1 VIATGCAV
9 SSLGDVGAHDDTPVL
24 ADGARTPIGRFGRAL
39 AAVDPI
45 ALGAHAVRESLARCA
60 DLTPDHVLLGNV
72 LQAANGQNPARQ
84 AAIRGGVAR
93 DTPGT
98 TINDVCLAS
107 MTSVAMAAAM
117 VREREAD
124 TVLVGGFDSMS
135 LAPHAVRRTPDDEPL
150 DLMVHDGLYCSMAGV
165 GMGELS
171 DAENERLEVTRAAQ
185 DMLALRSHERA
196 AAATAEGRLA
206 EEIAPLPELA
216 TDEGIRAD
224 TSLEKLAA
232 LQPAFGERG
241 TITAGNA
248 SQMSDGGAAGLVTTL
263 GRARAAGVAPLAE
276 VAGRAMI
283 AGPDS
288 SLHLRPAE
296 ASAKLLE
303 RHGLT
308 PADVDLWEINEAFAG
323 VVVAS
328 CAALGIDPERV
339 NVNGGAVAIGHPLAA
354 SGMRLVLTLA
364 YEMRRRGAELGVAT
378 LCGGGGQGE
387 ALLLRAA

>member
-1 VIATGCAV
+1 VQ
-9 SSLGDVGAHDDTPVL
+9 
-24 ADGARTPIGRFGRAL
+24 RTPE
-39 AAVDPI
+39 DP
-45 ALGAHAVRESLARCA
+45 
-60 DLTPDHVLLGNV
+60 
-72 LQAANGQNPARQ
+72 
-84 AAIRGGVAR
+84 
-93 DTPGT
+93 
-98 TINDVCLAS
+98 
-107 MTSVAMAAAM
+107 
-117 VREREAD
+117 
-124 TVLVGGFDSMS
+124 
-135 LAPHAVRRTPDDEPL
+135 PL
-150 DLMVHDGLYCSMAGV
+150 DLMVHDGLYCSIADV

-216 TDEGIRAD
+216 QDEGIRTD
-224 TSLEKLAA
+224 TSLERLAA
-232 LQPAFGERG
+232 LAPAFSPTG

-248 SQMSDGGAAGLVTTL
+248 SQVSDGGAAGLVTTL
-263 GRARAAGVAPLAE
+263 GRARGEGLEPLAAI
-276 VAGRAMI
+276 AGRAII

-288 SLHLRPAE
+288 TLHLRPAE
-296 ASAKLLE
+296 ASAALLE

-308 PADVDLWEINEAFAG
+308 AADIELWEINEAFAG

-328 CAALGIDPERV
+328 CASLGIDPERV
-339 NVNGGAVAIGHPLAA
+339 NVNGGAVAIGHPLAG

-387 ALLLRAA
+387 ALLLRR

>member
-1 VIATGCAV
+1 M
-9 SSLGDVGAHDDTPVL
+9 VL

-39 AAVDPI
+39 AGVDPI
-45 ALGAHAVRESLARCA
+45 DLGAHAVRETLARCPG
-60 DLTPDHVLLGNV
+60 LRPDHILLGNV

-93 DTPGT
+93 ETPGT
-98 TINDVCLAS
+98 TVNDVCLAS
-107 MTSVAMAAAM
+107 MTSVAIAASM

-124 TVLVGGFDSMS
+124 CVLVGGFDSMS
-135 LAPHAVRRTPDDEPL
+135 RAPHAVQRAPDEPPL
-150 DLMVHDGLYCSMAGV
+150 DLMVHDGLYCSIQGV

-185 DMLALRSHERA
+185 DMLALRSHQRA
-196 AAATAEGRLA
+196 AAATADGRLA

-216 TDEGIRAD
+216 QDEGIRTN
-224 TSLEKLAA
+224 TSLEMLAA
-232 LQPAFGERG
+232 LKPAFDEDG

-248 SQMSDGGAAGLVTTL
+248 SQMSDGGAAGIVTTL
-263 GRARAAGVAPLAE
+263 GRACAEGLTPLAH
-276 VAGRAMI
+276 VAGRAII

-296 ASAKLLE
+296 AADKLLD
-303 RHGLT
+303 RHGLQA
-308 PADVDLWEINEAFAG
+308 ADVDLWEINEAFAG

-328 CAALGIDPERV
+328 TAALGIDPDRV

-354 SGMRLVLTLA
+354 SGMRLLLTLA
-364 YEMRRRGAELGVAT
+364 YELRRRGAEVGVAT
-378 LCGGGGQGE
+378 MCGGGGQGE
-387 ALLLRAA
+387 ALPLRAV

>member
-1 VIATGCAV
+1 
-9 SSLGDVGAHDDTPVL
+9 
-24 ADGARTPIGRFGRAL
+24 
-39 AAVDPI
+39 
-45 ALGAHAVRESLARCA
+45 
-60 DLTPDHVLLGNV
+60 
-72 LQAANGQNPARQ
+72 
-84 AAIRGGVAR
+84 
-93 DTPGT
+93 
-98 TINDVCLAS
+98 
-107 MTSVAMAAAM
+107 MTSVALAAGM

-135 LAPHAVRRTPDDEPL
+135 RAPHAVQRAPEDAPL
-150 DLMVHDGLYCSMAGV
+150 DLMVHDGLYCSIADV

-171 DAENERLEVTRAAQ
+171 DAENVRLEVTRAAQ

-206 EEIAPLPELA
+206 EEIAPLPELGQ
-216 TDEGIRAD
+216 DEGIRAD

-232 LQPAFGERG
+232 LQPAFGPDG

-248 SQMSDGGAAGLVTTL
+248 SQMSDGGAAGIVTTHA
-263 GRARAAGVAPLAE
+263 RARAEGLSPLAE
-276 VAGRAMI
+276 IVGRAMV

-296 ASAKLLE
+296 ASAKLLA
-303 RHGLT
+303 RHGLSSG
-308 PADVDLWEINEAFAG
+308 DVDLWEINEAFAG

-387 ALLLRAA
+387 ALLLRAV

>member
-1 VIATGCAV
+1 VGEQRDTAV
-9 SSLGDVGAHDDTPVL
+9 LV
-24 ADGARTPIGRFGRAL
+24 DGARTPIGRLGRAL
-39 AAVDPI
+39 ADVDPI
-45 ALGAHAVRESLARCA
+45 DLGAHAVRETLARTPG
-60 DLTPDHVLLGNV
+60 LTPDHILLGNV
-72 LQAANGQNPARQ
+72 VQGGSGQNPGRQ
-84 AAIRGGVAR
+84 AAIRGGVTR

-107 MTSVAMAAAM
+107 MTAVAIAAGM

-124 TVLVGGFDSMS
+124 CVLVGGFDSMS
-135 LAPHAVRRTPDDEPL
+135 RPPRE
-150 DLMVHDGLYCSMAGV
+150 MVVSDGLYCQMAGV

-171 DAENERLEVTRAAQ
+171 DAENVRLEVTRAAQ

-196 AAATAEGRLA
+196 AAATADGRLA
-206 EEIAPLPELA
+206 EEIAPMAQLA
-216 TDEGIRAD
+216 QDEGIRTD
-224 TSLEKLAA
+224 TSLERLAA
-232 LQPAFGERG
+232 LEPAFGPDG

-248 SQMSDGGAAGLVTTL
+248 SQMSDGGAAGMVTTHA
-263 GRARAAGVAPLAE
+263 RARAAGLAPLVE
-276 VAGRAMI
+276 IAGRAMI

-303 RHGLT
+303 RHGL
-308 PADVDLWEINEAFAG
+308 AAGDVDLWEINEAFAG

-387 ALLLRAA
+387 ALLLRAI

>member
-1 VIATGCAV
+1 VAAQP
-9 SSLGDVGAHDDTPVL
+9 DTVVL
-24 ADGARTPIGRFGRAL
+24 ADGARTPVGRFGRAL
-39 AAVDPI
+39 AGVDPI
-45 ALGAHAVRESLARCA
+45 DLGAHAVRETLARCPG
-60 DLTPDHVLLGNV
+60 LQPDHVLLGNV

-93 DTPGT
+93 TTPGT
-98 TINDVCLAS
+98 TVNDVCLAS
-107 MTSVAMAAAM
+107 MTSVAIAAGM
-117 VREREAD
+117 VRAGEAG

-135 LAPHAVRRTPDDEPL
+135 RAPHDVRRAPEDAPL
-150 DLMVHDGLYCSMAGV
+150 DLMVHDGLYCSIQDA
-165 GMGELS
+165 GMGALS

-196 AAATAEGRLA
+196 AAATADGRLA
-206 EEIAPLPELA
+206 EEIVPLPELA
-216 TDEGIRAD
+216 QDEGIRTD
-224 TSLEKLAA
+224 TSLERLAA
-232 LQPAFGERG
+232 LQPAFTPGG

-263 GRARAAGVAPLAE
+263 GRATAEGLAPLAAI
-276 VAGRAMI
+276 AGRAMV

-296 ASAKLLE
+296 ASAALLE

-308 PADVDLWEINEAFAG
+308 PGDIDLWEINEAFAG

-328 CAALGIDPERV
+328 CAALGIDAERV

-364 YEMRRRGAELGVAT
+364 YEMRRRGAQLGVAT

-387 ALLLRAA
+387 ALLLRAV